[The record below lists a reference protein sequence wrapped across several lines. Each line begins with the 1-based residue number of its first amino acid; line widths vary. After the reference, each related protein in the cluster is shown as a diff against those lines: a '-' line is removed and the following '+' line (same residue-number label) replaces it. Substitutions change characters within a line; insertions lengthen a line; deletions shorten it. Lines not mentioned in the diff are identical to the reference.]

1 VTARSRPLAVVA
13 VLAGALVVVAASGRT
28 WASVTVG
35 VAGGSRQVGA
45 DGTLVA
51 PGAVAV
57 ALVAAAGAVVL
68 ATSGRAVRR
77 VVATLLVAAGLGVAA
92 LSVPVW
98 GSPARAAE
106 PAVARVSGTVGSAAR
121 DARVTAWP
129 AVSAAGGVLV
139 VLGGAVAL
147 LLGTRWAGPSRRFDR
162 PTVPAAS
169 GPGVPPPA
177 ASGVPPAVD
186 AGRDRDRRLDAWDS
200 LSRGEDPTAGP

>member
-1 VTARSRPLAVVA
+1 MTARSRPLAVVA

-28 WASVTVG
+28 WASATVG

-45 DGTLVA
+45 DGSLVA

-68 ATSGRAVRR
+68 ATSGHAVRR

-98 GSPARAAE
+98 GSPARAAG

-147 LLGTRWAGPSRRFDR
+147 LRGTRWSGPSRRFDR
-162 PTVPAAS
+162 PPATPAAGAAPEAGVPAVA
-169 GPGVPPPA
+169 
-177 ASGVPPAVD
+177 D

-200 LSRGEDPTAGP
+200 LSRGEDPTAETPPSP